1 MTIVSIDIDA
11 QCAFSSICP
20 DELPVPEAEL
30 IVPQLN
36 AQAKLASYRVLT
48 RDAHSANAVW
58 VVPSA
63 QQQLQPLDYP
73 NANLTWVRHAE
84 VGTKGFEPLPKLP
97 AVTEY
102 DFLVYK
108 GVDADLHPFGA
119 CFHDLTENIS
129 TGLIEWLQAK
139 KCKVVIASGLATD
152 YCVKDTVLQL
162 CKHGDWKVLVNLAAC
177 RGIDSATTKQAI
189 KDMRQAGA
197 VILDSHQAVA
207 QWLTQHEI

>member
-1 MTIVSIDIDA
+1 MTIAAIDIDA

-20 DELPVPEAEL
+20 DELPVPEAEQ

-36 AQAKLASYRVLT
+36 AHAALADYRVLT
-48 RDAHSANAVW
+48 RDAHSAHAVW
-58 VVPSA
+58 IAPSA
-63 QQQLQPLDYP
+63 QQQMQPLDYP
-73 NANLTWVRHAE
+73 NANVSWVRHAE

-97 AVTEY
+97 QAIDY

-119 CFHDLTENIS
+119 CFHDLAETVS

-139 KCKVVIASGLATD
+139 QCTTIIAGGLATD

-162 CKHGDWKVLVNLAAC
+162 CKHGNFRVLVNLAAC
-177 RGIDSATTKQAI
+177 RGIDSATTTQAI
-189 KDMRQAGA
+189 EAMQQAGA
-197 VILDSHQAVA
+197 LMLENSQAIA
-207 QWLTQHEI
+207 QHIAAAQP